1 MRATIA
7 LLYPVLL
14 LAAAPAIAAEPDE
27 PDKPV
32 TDRSPSMGDAA
43 ATPVSDL
50 NLRKGEIPP
59 LLISAQERPYHL
71 GGLERCNQ
79 IAGAIRDLDQL
90 LGDDLDLPQ
99 EDGQRVT
106 AGRVAQ
112 AAVGSFIPFRGLI
125 REVSGAN
132 THEGRLQAAN
142 DGGKARRALPKGAAE
157 GAGRPRPRPPAPPG
171 GVRGPIPT
179 GGGCRRGWRRGS
191 RAAPSSRATARRV
204 AAATPPALRPW
215 PSGTPGSPPPR
226 LRRTRARTRTRKRT
240 TVIARRSAEA
250 SSPSS
255 FHNR

>member
-32 TDRSPSMGDAA
+32 TERNPSIGDAA
-43 ATPVSDL
+43 VTPVSDL
-50 NLRKGEIPP
+50 NLKKGEIPP
-59 LLISAQERPYHL
+59 LLIAAQERPYHL

-79 IAGAIRDLDQL
+79 IAGAIRELDQL

-132 THEGRLQAAN
+132 THERRMQAAI
-142 DGGKARRALPKGAAE
+142 DAGIARRAFLKGYGQA
-157 GAGRPRPRPPAPPG
+157 R
-171 GVRGPIPT
+171 
-179 GGGCRRGWRRGS
+179 GCRYPA
-191 RAAPSSRATARRV
+191 RAATLAEWNARV
-204 AAATPPALRPW
+204 AAAAAADDKDKDKDRDD
-215 PSGTPGSPPPR
+215 GD
-226 LRRTRARTRTRKRT
+226 RKKERGGKQPKFVSQP
-240 TVIARRSAEA
+240 VIQKTD
-250 SSPSS
+250 
-255 FHNR
+255 

>member
-7 LLYPVLL
+7 LLYPMLL
-14 LAAAPAIAAEPDE
+14 LATAPAIAAEPDE

-50 NLRKGEIPP
+50 NLKKGEIPP
-59 LLISAQERPYHL
+59 LLIAAQERPYHL

-79 IAGAIRDLDQL
+79 IAGAIRQLDQL

-132 THEGRLQAAN
+132 THERRMQAAI
-142 DGGKARRALPKGAAE
+142 DAGIARRAFLKGYGQA
-157 GAGRPRPRPPAPPG
+157 R
-171 GVRGPIPT
+171 
-179 GGGCRRGWRRGS
+179 GCRYPA
-191 RAAPSSRATARRV
+191 RAATLAEWNARI
-204 AAATPPALRPW
+204 AAAAPAEDKDKDKDKDE
-215 PSGTPGSPPPR
+215 SD
-226 LRRTRARTRTRKRT
+226 RKKERGKQPKFVSQP
-240 TVIARRSAEA
+240 VIQKT
-250 SSPSS
+250 
-255 FHNR
+255 NR

>member
-7 LLYPVLL
+7 LLCPVLL
-14 LAAAPAIAAEPDE
+14 LGAVPAVAAEPDE
-27 PDKPV
+27 PEKPV
-32 TDRSPSMGDAA
+32 TDRGPSMGDAA

-50 NLRKGEIPP
+50 NLKKGEIPQ

-79 IAGAIRDLDQL
+79 IAGAIRELDQL

-132 THEGRLQAAN
+132 THERRMQAAIVA
-142 DGGKARRALPKGAAE
+142 GIARRAFLKGYGQARGCRYPARAATLAEWNARIAANAAAE
-157 GAGRPRPRPPAPPG
+157 DKDKDKDKDDKD
-171 GVRGPIPT
+171 
-179 GGGCRRGWRRGS
+179 
-191 RAAPSSRATARRV
+191 
-204 AAATPPALRPW
+204 
-215 PSGTPGSPPPR
+215 
-226 LRRTRARTRTRKRT
+226 RKKDRDGKQPKFVSQPVVQKT
-240 TVIARRSAEA
+240 D
-250 SSPSS
+250 
-255 FHNR
+255 